1 MKIDSFELFLD
12 NDKQFYMAGDE
23 VIGHIELVVN
33 QRVRIARLTIQLTGI
48 VQTCWRERVCVFYFW
63 ARGLLFL
70 KMRAKMIQK
79 LVANNSRSQQHHLQ
93 LANTQPDS
101 NQL

>member
-63 ARGLLFL
+63 ARGLINFEDASDTP
-70 KMRAKMIQK
+70 KMTRQNDPKIGNK
-79 LVANNSRSQQHHLQ
+79 
-93 LANTQPDS
+93 
-101 NQL
+101 